1 MKTNGLILLF
11 LIIHA
16 ANGLSQAARLLP
28 DNNRYLEYHGSPV
41 VLITSAEHYGAVI
54 NAEFDFRKYL
64 SELETEGFNYTRI
77 FTGTYLE
84 PVENIFGI
92 TKNTLAPLP
101 GKYVSPWSLSKGIYD
116 LNKFNNA
123 YFDRLKDF
131 IREAGR
137 RNIIVEVTLFSS
149 IYHDN
154 AWKLSPFYFKN
165 NCNKLDSIPLSLAN
179 TLFNKGLI
187 NYQIAFIKK
196 LVNELN
202 DFDNLFF
209 EIQNEPWSDNPCLV
223 NYVNLS
229 NDSVFSNPW
238 QTKVEIANPVSL
250 QWQQKIAETIIE
262 TEKGM
267 KNQHLIAENISN
279 FEYAVNQSIK
289 GISIL
294 NFHYASPH
302 AVLLNNAVMCVKSLD
317 ETGFM
322 PHKSELYI
330 DQAWR
335 FILAGGG
342 VYNNLDYSFIV
353 GNEDGTW
360 KIPDGNPGWGGP
372 AFRKQLSY
380 LAAFMK
386 KLPFYEMNYCDT
398 LICSEKK
405 IMQTGLMSKNGIYG
419 VFLEDIEAKPLQVKI
434 LPGDYIFKWLN
445 VYTGEV
451 VTEEATIDSR
461 TWINSPFP
469 CKVAALM
476 INLKP

>member
-1 MKTNGLILLF
+1 M
-11 LIIHA
+11 
-16 ANGLSQAARLLP
+16 
-28 DNNRYLEYHGSPV
+28 
-41 VLITSAEHYGAVI
+41 
-54 NAEFDFRKYL
+54 
-64 SELETEGFNYTRI
+64 
-77 FTGTYLE
+77 
-84 PVENIFGI
+84 
-92 TKNTLAPLP
+92 
-101 GKYVSPWSLSKGIYD
+101 GKYD
-116 LNKFNNA
+116 LNKFNTA

-154 AWKLSPFYFKN
+154 AWKLSPFYFGN
-165 NCNKLDSIPLSLAN
+165 NCNALDSIHLTLAN
-179 TLFNKGLI
+179 TLFNEDLI
-187 NYQIAFIKK
+187 NYQIAFVKK
-196 LVNELN
+196 LVHELN

-238 QTKVEIANPVSL
+238 QQKVEIANPVSL
-250 QWQQKIAETIIE
+250 QWQMKIAETIIE
-262 TEKGM
+262 TEKSM
-267 KNQHLIAENISN
+267 KNKHLHAENISN
-279 FEYAVNQSIK
+279 FEYTVNQAIR
-289 GISIL
+289 GVSIL
-294 NFHYASPH
+294 NFHYASSH
-302 AVLLNNAVMCVKSLD
+302 AVLLNHEVMNVKSLD

-322 PHKSELYI
+322 PHISDLYI

-360 KIPDGNPGWGGP
+360 SIPDGNPGWGGP
-372 AFRKQLSY
+372 AFRRQLSY
-380 LAAFMK
+380 LVMFMK
-386 KLPFYEMNYCDT
+386 KLPFYEMNFCDT

-419 VFLEDIEAKPLQVKI
+419 IFLEDIEAKPLPVKI
-434 LPGDYIFKWLN
+434 PPGDYIFEWLN
-445 VYTGEV
+445 IYTGEV
-451 VTEEATIDSR
+451 VIEEATIDSR
-461 TWINSPFP
+461 TWIHSPFP

-476 INLKP
+476 INLKL